1 MSTAGCSCRRGKHGI
16 KLHTVYLASAAAG
29 AAASFKPTKLDDH
42 HEASWVNLTDAVQLD
57 AAQLHPILAE
67 VLSAENRAALTA
79 AFNVQL

>member
-1 MSTAGCSCRRGKHGI
+1 M
-16 KLHTVYLASAAAG
+16 YLASAAAG
-29 AAASFKPTKLDDH
+29 TAASFKPTKLDDH

-67 VLSAENRAALTA
+67 VLGAENRATLTA

>member
-1 MSTAGCSCRRGKHGI
+1 M

-29 AAASFKPTKLDDH
+29 AAAAFKATKLDDH
-42 HEASWVNLTDAVQLD
+42 HEVSWVKLSDAVKLE

-67 VLSAENRAALTA
+67 VLGAENQAALAA